1 MYDGLETD
9 LSFEYLKKIIEES
22 KGLKIG
28 VIGGWAV
35 YFYINENYKNAF
47 GTDYL
52 KSRDIDLYINSAYA
66 LKFKSIIDKLGFKK
80 SSYYF
85 RYELVYDRETKQ
97 VITEES
103 AKKKPVYNLVYVFLD
118 LFTNKKT
125 DLNAWI
131 FKELDNAKIYVIN
144 NFPVIDIN
152 TLLKLKVL
160 SFFEREK
167 LDKELKDACDI
178 YSLLVYSNV
187 RFKFDVELK
196 KAAEKIINRVDICD
210 FIAENVLKDI
220 LKAGIVKAILL
231 NIISGK
237 NIKRI

>member
-1 MYDGLETD
+1 MYDGLETN
-9 LSFEYLKKIIEES
+9 LSFEYLQKLIEES

-28 VIGGWAV
+28 IIGGWAV
-35 YFYINENYKNAF
+35 YFYINENYRKAF

-52 KSRDIDLYINSAYA
+52 KSRDIDLYVNSANSSR
-66 LKFKSIIDKLGFKK
+66 FKSIIERLGFRK

-97 VITEES
+97 IVDEKS
-103 AKKKPVYNLVYVFLD
+103 AKKKPVYNLVYIFLD

-125 DLNAWI
+125 DLNAWV
-131 FKELDNAKIYVIN
+131 FKELDNVKISVIS

-152 TLLKLKVL
+152 TLLRLKVL

-167 LDKELKDACDI
+167 IDKELKDACDI
-178 YSLLVYSNV
+178 YSLLVYSDTKFKINV
-187 RFKFDVELK
+187 DLK

-210 FIAENVLKDI
+210 FIAENVLKDT

-231 NIISGK
+231 NMISGK
-237 NIKRI
+237 RQ

>member
-1 MYDGLETD
+1 MYDELETD

-22 KGLKIG
+22 KEFKIG

-35 YFYINENYKNAF
+35 YFYINNNYRKAF
-47 GTDYL
+47 GIDYL

-66 LKFKSIIDKLGFKK
+66 LKFKNVIDKLGFKK

-85 RYELVYDRETKQ
+85 RYELIYDREIKKI
-97 VITEES
+97 VSGEA

-118 LFTNKKT
+118 LFTNKKG
-125 DLNAWI
+125 DLNAWE
-131 FKELDNAKIYVIN
+131 FKELDKTKINILDGY
-144 NFPVIDIN
+144 PLIDIN

-178 YSLLVYSNV
+178 YSLLFYSNAK
-187 RFKFDVELK
+187 FKIDRELK
-196 KAAEKIINRVDICD
+196 KSIERIVARTDICD
-210 FIAENVLKDI
+210 FIAENVLRDS
-220 LKAGIVKAILL
+220 LKAGVVKALL
-231 NIISGK
+231 LDLVK
-237 NIKRI
+237 V

>member
-1 MYDGLETD
+1 MYDELETN
-9 LSFEYLKKIIEES
+9 LSFEYLQKLIEES

-35 YFYINENYKNAF
+35 YFYINENYRKAF

-52 KSRDIDLYINSAYA
+52 KSRDIDLYVNSAN
-66 LKFKSIIDKLGFKK
+66 LLRFKSIIERLGFRK

-97 VITEES
+97 IIDEGS
-103 AKKKPVYNLVYVFLD
+103 AKKKPVYNLVYIFLD

-125 DLNAWI
+125 DLNAWV
-131 FKELDNAKIYVIN
+131 FKELDNAKISVIS

-152 TLLKLKVL
+152 TLLRLKVL

-178 YSLLVYSNV
+178 YSLLVYSNA
-187 RFKFDVELK
+187 RFKFNVELK
-196 KAAEKIINRVDICD
+196 KAAEKIINRNDICD
-210 FIAENVLKDI
+210 FIAENVLKDA

-231 NIISGK
+231 NMIGRK
-237 NIKRI
+237 GQ